1 MPIIIRSDHPAKK
14 ELIQEGIFVMDDE
27 RACSQDIRALRVLL
41 VNLMPDKVTT
51 EIQLMRLLANSPLQ
65 VDLDLVKFETHK
77 YKSESEEHLKKY
89 ANSLSEIKHKFYDA
103 MIVTGA
109 PLEHVEFQDV
119 DYFDELCEVF
129 EFSKTNVT
137 SSLFICWG
145 AIAALKHFYNIE
157 KSLLETKKFGVFETT
172 VDLTDDLFTGFD
184 DVFYTP
190 QSRYFSFD
198 KKDIDKEKQ
207 LNVIMKGIDGD
218 YYGLSNK
225 DKSLLFI
232 SGHFEY
238 DTDTLKTEYYRDLSK
253 GKQIDVPINYFID
266 TENKKAVNRW
276 RASSNLLFQ
285 NWINYY
291 VYQITPY
298 QFKLK

>member
-1 MPIIIRSDHPAKK
+1 
-14 ELIQEGIFVMDDE
+14 
-27 RACSQDIRALRVLL
+27 
-41 VNLMPDKVTT
+41 
-51 EIQLMRLLANSPLQ
+51 
-65 VDLDLVKFETHK
+65 
-77 YKSESEEHLKKY
+77 
-89 ANSLSEIKHKFYDA
+89 

>member
-1 MPIIIRSDHPAKK
+1 
-14 ELIQEGIFVMDDE
+14 MDDE